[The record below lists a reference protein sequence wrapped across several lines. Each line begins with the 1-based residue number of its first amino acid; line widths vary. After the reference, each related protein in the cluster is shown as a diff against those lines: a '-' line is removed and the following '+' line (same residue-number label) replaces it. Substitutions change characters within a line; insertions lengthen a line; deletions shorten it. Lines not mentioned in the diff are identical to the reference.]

1 LTDLAYKNL
10 PIMKIILSAIFFLFS
25 LGLVH
30 AQEESANYE
39 RAREF
44 IDQENHVEAM
54 ELLRP
59 YLDREKYGNLSG
71 FARYH
76 FARAAYGNRQYE
88 LAKNALLMLLEQRD
102 WTASDEA
109 RYLLALSH
117 FQLSAPSEA
126 LKQIAAISSEELKS
140 EAYKASYEFLKVS
153 SSSVLAAQYGQ
164 YPDNMGLVMALKQ
177 VLESQRSMSSNERTV
192 YEEIRRK
199 AFEIGDAGPA
209 GEKDQV
215 LDIAVIL
222 PFNYE
227 GGSGVGSLME
237 NNFVL
242 QLYQGIQLAL
252 EEAKEEGVELNFQTF
267 DTERNAE
274 KVRAIL
280 GDSFLKKADIILGPI
295 YPEETALVAEFANL
309 YQIPQVNPLSNM
321 DENIREFSHSY
332 LFRPSVQSISEK
344 VIDYCKR
351 FEGRRIAL
359 AYSGASRDEQLARL
373 FAEMAG
379 RSGLQI
385 IENKKISTPDMR
397 DFFES
402 LGLRNDE
409 DPEVDLMVIF
419 SDDPNVA
426 SPVFAMV
433 ESLGSS
439 IPVVVMESW
448 LYFNFANYEMMET
461 QNFHFVGNN
470 TVDFNDEILDEFRNR
485 YMETYKTY
493 PSSYVYIGYE
503 LADFVSQVING
514 SKGFEFQAN
523 LDRSG
528 YQEGKLTFGFDF
540 SGKRSNHFVPILRL
554 EEGVLTIEEE

>member
-1 LTDLAYKNL
+1 
-10 PIMKIILSAIFFLFS
+10 MKIALSIIFLFIS
-25 LGLVH
+25 LGGLF
-30 AQEESANYE
+30 AQEEIANYKQ
-39 RAREF
+39 AKVF
-44 IDQENHVEAM
+44 IEEGEHVEAM

-59 YLDREKYGNLSG
+59 YLDEEKYGALSG

-76 FARAAYGNRQYE
+76 FARAAYGNRQFE
-88 LAKNALLMLLEQRD
+88 LAKNTCLMLLEQD
-102 WTASDEA
+102 NWSGEDEA

-126 LKQIAAISSEELKS
+126 LKHIAAISSENIKN
-140 EAYKASYEFLKVS
+140 EAYKATFEFLKVS
-153 SSSVLAAQYGQ
+153 SSSVLSVQYGQ
-164 YPDNMGLVMALKQ
+164 YPDNKGLVMALKTI
-177 VLESQRSMSSNERTV
+177 LESQGSLSSTERNL
-192 YEEIRRK
+192 YEEIRRR
-199 AFEIGDAGPA
+199 AFEIVDSGEDAN
-209 GEKDQV
+209 KDKV
-215 LDIAVIL
+215 LDIAVVL

-227 GGSGVGSLME
+227 GGSGTASLGE

-242 QLYQGIQLAL
+242 QLYKGIQLAL
-252 EEAKEEGVELNFQTF
+252 KQAKDDGVDLNFQVF

-280 GDSFLKKADIILGPI
+280 GDPFLKKADVILGPI

-309 YQIPQVNPLSNM
+309 YQIPQINPLSNM
-321 DENIREFSHSY
+321 DENIKSSNYSY
-332 LFRPSVQSISEK
+332 LFRPSVQSISQR
-344 VIDYCKR
+344 VIDYCRR

-359 AYSGASRDEQLARL
+359 AYSGASRDEQLANL
-373 FAEMAG
+373 FTEMAR

-385 IENKKISTPDMR
+385 VQSQKVNTPDMR

-402 LGLRNDE
+402 LGLGKDE
-409 DPEVDLMVIF
+409 EPKVDMMVIF

-433 ESLGSS
+433 ESLGPG

-470 TVDFNDEILDEFRNR
+470 TVDFNDEILNNFRER
-485 YMETYKTY
+485 FMDTYKTY
-493 PSSYVYIGYE
+493 PSSFVYIGYE
-503 LADFVSQVING
+503 LADFVCQMING
-514 SKGFEFQAN
+514 REGFDFREN

-540 SGKRSNHFVPILRL
+540 TGQRSNDYVPILRL